1 MLKAIKEIEIIAS
14 VSKNLQSTCVKGLQM
29 AGSSLMGTSTW
40 LAYKIAN
47 AEPRSQVGST
57 TANIRSMNENSR

>member
-29 AGSSLMGTSTW
+29 AGSSLMSTST
-40 LAYKIAN
+40 
-47 AEPRSQVGST
+47 
-57 TANIRSMNENSR
+57 